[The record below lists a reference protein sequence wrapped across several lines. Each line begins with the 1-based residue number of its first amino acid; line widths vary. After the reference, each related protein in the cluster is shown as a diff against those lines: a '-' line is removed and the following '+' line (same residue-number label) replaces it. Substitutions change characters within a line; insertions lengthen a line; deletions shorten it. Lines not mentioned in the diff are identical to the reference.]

1 MPCPPFVVTT
11 CSLKGPLSDAYIPPF
26 EYSSAKNN
34 KSLRKE
40 KMREGRGC
48 VKEGK

>member
-1 MPCPPFVVTT
+1 MPYLPFVVTAY
-11 CSLKGPLSDAYIPPF
+11 SLKAPLSDACMLPF

-40 KMREGRGC
+40 KMREGRGA
-48 VKEGK
+48 